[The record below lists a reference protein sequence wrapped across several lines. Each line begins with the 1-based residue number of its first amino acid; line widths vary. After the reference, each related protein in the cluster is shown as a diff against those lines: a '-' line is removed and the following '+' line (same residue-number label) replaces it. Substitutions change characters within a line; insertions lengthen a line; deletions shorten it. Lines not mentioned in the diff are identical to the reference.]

1 MPTRSIHLSIYQKSN
16 KTMCAAAQMQELIAN
31 YSENNDLSFLERS
44 LPDDKYEKAAAIPN
58 YILDSSTHNEKFQ
71 EDFFHGEL

>member
-1 MPTRSIHLSIYQKSN
+1 
-16 KTMCAAAQMQELIAN
+16 MCAAAQMQELIAK
-31 YSENNDLSFLERS
+31 YNDASFLGRS

-71 EDFFHGEL
+71 EDFFHGEM